1 MAELLSK
8 DMLADLIIN
17 IINILILF
25 FVSKALLYK
34 PVKKYLDQRRE
45 NQAKAMEEAERG
57 KAEAEAAKQKYV
69 GLMADT
75 AAIRTG
81 AMREATE
88 KANAKAEQII
98 AAANAEAEEILKNS
112 RAAARRESD
121 KLIADSKEQ
130 LGALA
135 VELSGKILAR
145 EVTDADNIRIINSF
159 FGE

>member
-1 MAELLSK
+1 MGEILSK

-45 NQAKAMEEAERG
+45 NQANAVEEAERR
-57 KAEAEAAKQKYV
+57 KAEAEAEKQKYT

-88 KANAKAEQII
+88 KANAKAEQIL

-112 RAAARRESD
+112 RAAAKRESD